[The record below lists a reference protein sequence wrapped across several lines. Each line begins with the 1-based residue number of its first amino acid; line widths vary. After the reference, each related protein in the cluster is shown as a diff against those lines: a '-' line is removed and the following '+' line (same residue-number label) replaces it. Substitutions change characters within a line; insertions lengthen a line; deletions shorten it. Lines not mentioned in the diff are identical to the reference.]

1 MPILEGLY
9 GSLMKTASPIHAML
23 TMVGAWWYL

>member
-1 MPILEGLY
+1 
-9 GSLMKTASPIHAML
+9 MKTASPIHAML